1 MDTLS
6 ADGQSPL
13 PHAYTVHVNPTDY
26 ELLAPALK
34 PLLSELRQAITNHA
48 TYEQYQL
55 GAEAVAA
62 IVSDEAIARGKCNV
76 VATSPEPAPHHAPV
90 AVAGNTHFLVLPDGT
105 TPKGV
110 AQAIA
115 NAGADVSP
123 QLLSLWFRLSGQ
135 DRAIKAGS
143 YEITATMSPRTVLNM
158 LVRGEESLRSLTL
171 VEGWTFKQFKQALSK
186 ADTLKLTTQGM
197 TDAEIMSLLGRPNV
211 HPEGRFYPDTYTYS
225 KGSTDIAV
233 MKRALKAM
241 DRQLAE
247 VWSKKSSP
255 LALTSS
261 EDLLILAS
269 IVEKETG
276 RASDRPLISAVFHNR
291 LKMGMRLQ
299 TDPTVIYGLGDAFD
313 GNLRRIDLRTDTPY
327 NTYTRS
333 GLPPTPIAMP
343 GKAALKAALEPAK
356 SNALYFVAKGDGSSY
371 FSLSLNEH
379 NQAVNK
385 YQRGL
390 SKEGQ

>member
-1 MDTLS
+1 MSRSASKAKKSKSSRKNSSWRTL
-6 ADGQSPL
+6 L
-13 PHAYTVHVNPTDY
+13 TLTT
-26 ELLAPALK
+26 LLALVLIGASVAWLQMPMGFKPNAALSSDAQSGQAVD
-34 PLLSELRQAITNHA
+34 LSIEF
-48 TYEQYQL
+48 
-55 GAEAVAA
+55 G
-62 IVSDEAIARGKCNV
+62 
-76 VATSPEPAPHHAPV
+76 TSPS
-90 AVAGNTHFLVLPDGT
+90 
-105 TPKGV
+105 GV

-115 NAGADVSP
+115 DAGADVSP
-123 QLLSLWFRLSGQ
+123 HLLKLWFRLSGQ

-143 YEITATMSPRTVLNM
+143 YEITPDMSPRTVLNM
-158 LVRGEESLRSLTL
+158 LARGEESLRSVTL
-171 VEGWTFKQFKQALSK
+171 VEGWTFKQFKQALAK
-186 ADTLKLTTQGM
+186 ADALKSSTKGM
-197 TDAEIMSLLGRPNV
+197 SDTEIMTLLGRPHV
-211 HPEGRFYPDTYTYS
+211 HAEGRFYPDTYTYS
-225 KGSTDIAV
+225 KGSSDIAV

-247 VWSKKSSP
+247 VWSKKSAP
-255 LALTSS
+255 IAITSS

-269 IVEKETG
+269 IIEKETG
-276 RASDRPLISAVFHNR
+276 RASDRPLISSVFHNR

-327 NTYTRS
+327 NTYTRA

-343 GKAALKAALEPAK
+343 GKAALKAALEPAQ
-356 SNALYFVAKGDGSSY
+356 SNALYFVAKGDGSSH

-390 SKEGQ
+390 SK